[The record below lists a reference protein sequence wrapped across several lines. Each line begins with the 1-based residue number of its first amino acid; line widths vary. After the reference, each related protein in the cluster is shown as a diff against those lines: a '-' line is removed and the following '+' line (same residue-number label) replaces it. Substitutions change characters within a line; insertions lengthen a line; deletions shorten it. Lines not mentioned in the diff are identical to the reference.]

1 MSELIG
7 QDAAAQ
13 RSRQV
18 MLWVV
23 AVGFF
28 MQTLDAT
35 IVNTALPP
43 MAVSLGES
51 PLRMQSVIIAYS
63 LTMAVIIPASG
74 WLADRFG
81 TRRVFQTAIVLFVLG
96 SLLCAYSSTLSL
108 LVGARVIQG
117 AGGAMLLPVG
127 RLAVLRTFPRDEY
140 LQALSF
146 VAIPGMIGPLIG
158 PTLGGWLTQSFSW
171 HWIFLIN
178 VPVGVLGALA
188 AMRFMPNSRIPDMGR
203 FDAGGYALLSIAM
216 VTVSFSLDGLAEL
229 GFQRA
234 TVLMLLIASL
244 ASLTA
249 YVLRAN
255 RVERPLFS
263 LQLFHIHTFSVG
275 LLGNLFARIGNGS
288 MPFLIPLALQVSLGY
303 SPLSAGMMML
313 PITAAGMLAKR
324 VGTRMIQRHGYRRVL
339 FVNTFLVGLA
349 MASFALI
356 SNHVPLPLILLQL
369 AVFGAVNSIQFTAM
383 NTITLKDL
391 DVATASSGNSLLSM
405 VQMLSMSL
413 AVTSA
418 GALLTTF
425 QQLFGERAA
434 SGALPAFHATFI
446 CVGLITSASA
456 WIFMQL
462 APDGQHSE
470 AQPAQHMGEL

>member
-1 MSELIG
+1 MS
-7 QDAAAQ
+7 DAVAAL
-13 RSRQV
+13 RSRQI

-23 AVGFF
+23 AIGFF

-43 MAVSLGES
+43 MAKSLGES

-63 LTMAVIIPASG
+63 LTMAVVIPASG

-81 TRRVFQTAIVLFVLG
+81 TRRIFQTAIALFVTG
-96 SLLCAYSSTLSL
+96 SLLCAYSNTLSL

-178 VPVGVLGALA
+178 VPVGIVGALT
-188 AMRFMPNSRIPDMGR
+188 AMRFMPNSRFEDTGR

-234 TVLMLLIASL
+234 TVLMLLIGSM

-255 RVERPLFS
+255 RTERPLFS
-263 LQLFHIHTFSVG
+263 LKLFRIHTFSVG

-303 SPLSAGMMML
+303 SPLQAGLMML
-313 PITAAGMLAKR
+313 PTTAAGMGAKR
-324 VGTRMIQRHGYRRVL
+324 LATRMIQRHGYRKVL

-349 MASFALI
+349 MASFALV
-356 SNHVPLPLILLQL
+356 SARQPLWTIVVQL
-369 AVFGAVNSIQFTAM
+369 ALFGAVNSIQFTAM
-383 NTITLKDL
+383 NTLTLKDL
-391 DVATASSGNSLLSM
+391 DVASASSGNSLLSM

-418 GALLTTF
+418 GALLETF
-425 QQLFGERAA
+425 QQLFGELHTA
-434 SGALPAFHATFI
+434 SVLPAFHATFV

-456 WIFMQL
+456 WIFIQL
-462 APDGQHSE
+462 ARDDQRTGKESVQHI
-470 AQPAQHMGEL
+470 GEL

>member
-1 MSELIG
+1 MP
-7 QDAAAQ
+7 QDPKL
-13 RSRQV
+13 RI

-28 MQTLDAT
+28 MQTLDST
-35 IVNTALPP
+35 IVNTALPS
-43 MAVSLGES
+43 MARSLGES

-81 TRRVFQTAIVLFVLG
+81 TRTIFQTAIGLFVLG
-96 SLLCAYSSTLSL
+96 SLLCAWAPSL
-108 LVGARVIQG
+108 PFLTAARVVQG

-127 RLAVLRTFPRDEY
+127 RLSVLRTFPREQY

-158 PTLGGWLTQSFSW
+158 PTLGGWITQTFSW

-178 VPVGVLGALA
+178 VPVGVLGAIA
-188 AMRFMPNSRIPDMGR
+188 TVRFMPNARLPGIGR
-203 FDAGGYALLSIAM
+203 FDITGYAFLAIAM
-216 VTVSFSLDGLAEL
+216 VTLSFSLDGLAEM
-229 GFQRA
+229 GFQHA
-234 TVLMLLIASL
+234 TVLMLLIASM
-244 ASLTA
+244 AALTA
-249 YVLRAN
+249 YVLHAN
-255 RVERPLFS
+255 KCRQPLFP
-263 LQLFHIHTFSVG
+263 LKLFRIHAFSVG
-275 LLGNLFARIGNGS
+275 LLGNLFARIGNGA
-288 MPFLIPLALQVSLGY
+288 MPFLIPLTLQVSLGY
-303 SPLSAGMMML
+303 SPLDAGMMMV
-313 PITAAGMLAKR
+313 PITVAGMASKRLA
-324 VGTRMIQRHGYRRVL
+324 TRLIERHGYRRVL
-339 FVNTFLVGLA
+339 VTNTFVVGLV

-356 SNHVPLPLILLQL
+356 SPSHPLPLVLAQL
-369 AVFGAVNSIQFTAM
+369 ALFGAVNSVQFTAM
-383 NTITLKDL
+383 NTVTLKDL
-391 DVATASSGNSLLSM
+391 SGVSASSGNSMLSM

-425 QQLFGERAA
+425 Q
-434 SGALPAFHATFI
+434 SGIGAHHLDVLPAFHATFV

-462 APDGQHSE
+462 DTERSTEAPR
-470 AQPAQHMGEL
+470 AQPSEEV